1 MKSAVRALLNRFP
14 RIKAFLKRMRH
25 LVRPSFGVSSNY
37 VQLQEGEAGSESTR
51 LRAAWQA
58 TALPQRQRALVDGQL
73 AAYRRGEPVDVFDVM
88 IRALRALPD
97 GARGMSVLEV
107 GCSSGYYSEVLD
119 IAGMGMTYTGC
130 DYSDAFIALARQ
142 KYPALHFDVE
152 DATALSYGP
161 DTFDVVIS
169 GCCLLHIPEYEAAV
183 AETARIARKYAIFH
197 RTPMLLGQPNAYY
210 RKQAY
215 GVETV
220 EIHFNEPRLLALLAS
235 SGLELVATYTLTE
248 TIQDGVG
255 TANRTYVCKK
265 IPYDTALLLHPLR

>member
-1 MKSAVRALLNRFP
+1 MKSAVRAQLNRFP
-14 RIKAFLKRMRH
+14 RTKTLLRRW
-25 LVRPSFGVSSNY
+25 LSRVLPSFGISSNY
-37 VQLQEGEAGSESTR
+37 VKLKEDETGSESSR

-58 TALPQRQRALVDGQL
+58 TELPQRQRELVDGQL
-73 AAYRRGEPVDVFDVM
+73 ATYRRGEPVDVFDVM
-88 IRALRALPD
+88 IRALRALPA

-119 IAGMGMTYTGC
+119 TAGMGVTYAGC

-161 DTFDVVIS
+161 DQFDVVIS

-183 AETARIARKYAIFH
+183 AETARVARQYVIFH
-197 RTPMLLGQPNAYY
+197 RTPVLLGKPNTYY
-210 RKQAY
+210 RKRAY

-220 EIHFNEPRLLALLAS
+220 EIHFNEPQFLALLAA
-235 SGLELVATYTLTE
+235 SGLALISTYTLSE
-248 TIQDGVG
+248 SLYHGIG
-255 TANRTYVCKK
+255 TAERTYVCKK
-265 IPYDTALLLHPLR
+265 LTSETHAR